1 MREIDDE
8 TLKELVEYSKE
19 YFKNI
24 DASFY
29 GGLANILSNIGE
41 KMQNIQVDTS
51 VKEEPT
57 HMPPNLDLKILDIA
71 VDFYK
76 SLSPTLGDMASNSAR
91 KVHTYMTDK
100 NLSGEDVKFLLENRQ
115 KIKALYEADHQNIP
129 LKKSWN
135 AVIVAVH
142 EIAHRFTSND
152 ITSIMPENRKIID
165 EFGEYY
171 PIQSDEQRKW
181 NAHEMSKI
189 TSYILSETIAIYA
202 ELLCTDYIKEN
213 YDIDCKGI
221 LPSRYSSLS
230 TYAKKPEI
238 TEINIL
244 KSLKEYVD
252 LLKTE
257 DLNDDN
263 ISKYKNALNNLIE
276 ITNNINVKIGI
287 GIPKETPVDIY
298 EGKAALNLVY
308 SYIADSHRTGYIFA
322 NYLHQSSL
330 GNKDKQLEIF
340 NNMLSAVSK
349 ITEFGDLTEED
360 DIGYNTIDSRIGDD
374 EIDALQKT
382 GLPIAKNGKLQMS
395 DADVK
400 SILEAFDKSF
410 YRDKSFL
417 KEKKI
422 DDKKTKGKI
431 TIETSSKAAI
441 KLGITEKD
449 VEEVSHEFLENP
461 RPDIV
466 VEEEYENE

>member
-1 MREIDDE
+1 MREIDDK
-8 TLKELVEYSKE
+8 TLKELVNYSKE

-24 DASFY
+24 DSSFF
-29 GGLANILSNIGE
+29 GGLADLLSNIGE
-41 KMQNIQVDTS
+41 KLQNIQVNTS
-51 VKEEPT
+51 VKEDTT

-76 SLSPTLGDMASNSAR
+76 SLSPDLGDMASNSAR
-91 KVHTYMTDK
+91 KSHIYMTDK
-100 NLSGEDVKFLLENRQ
+100 NLSDEDIHFLQENGQSVKTLDM
-115 KIKALYEADHQNIP
+115 ADHQHIP
-129 LKKSWN
+129 LEKSWN
-135 AVIVAVH
+135 AVIIAVH

-181 NAHEMSKI
+181 DAHEMSKI
-189 TSYILSETIAIYA
+189 NSYILSETIAIYA

-213 YDIDCKGI
+213 YDIDCNGI
-221 LPSRYSSLS
+221 LPLRYSSLS
-230 TYAKKPEI
+230 TYAQKPET

-257 DLNDDN
+257 ELDDGN

-276 ITNNINVKIGI
+276 TTNDTNIKMGI
-287 GIPKETPVDIY
+287 GKPKETPVNIY
-298 EGKAALNLVY
+298 EGKAALNLGY
-308 SYIADSHRTGYIFA
+308 HYIAESHRTGYIFA

-330 GNKDKQLEIF
+330 GNKEKQLEIF
-340 NNMLSAVSK
+340 NNMLSALSK

-360 DIGYNTIDSRIGDD
+360 DIGYSTIDSRIGDD

-382 GLPIAKNGKLQMS
+382 GLPIAKDGKLQMS
-395 DADVK
+395 DDAVK

-410 YRDKSFL
+410 FRDKSIL

-449 VEEVSHEFLENP
+449 VEEVSYKSLENSQ
-461 RPDIV
+461 PDIV
-466 VEEEYENE
+466 VEEEHENE